1 MLNKLF
7 DEKDIR
13 RSLSNKFTEIVMTH
27 GNASWAV
34 DEMYWLVYEKYRWMY
49 EQLNEHN
56 RLEVDTYMVALKLLH
71 GGK

>member
-1 MLNKLF
+1 MINKLF
-7 DEKDIR
+7 NEKDIKK
-13 RSLSNKFTEIVMTH
+13 SLSDKFIEIVMTH

-56 RLEVDTYMVALKLLH
+56 RLEVDT
-71 GGK
+71 